1 MNVEEILKL
10 IEAGFTAAEIRAMN
24 AKAPEDKPKDS
35 PEDKPKD
42 SPEDKPKNS
51 PEDKPKDNPEDKPLD
66 NSALSAL
73 NNTVESLNNT
83 VKALQEANIKNAS
96 RDSDGRESRAKTIQS
111 FLESL

>member
-1 MNVEEILKL
+1 MNVEETLKL
-10 IEAGFTAAEIRAMN
+10 IEAGFTAAEIRAMD
-24 AKAPEDKPKDS
+24 AKAPE
-35 PEDKPKD
+35 E
-42 SPEDKPKNS
+42 
-51 PEDKPKDNPEDKPLD
+51 KPKDNPEEKPKDNPEEKPKDNTEEKPEEKPLD

-73 NNTVESLNNT
+73 NTTVESLNNT

>member
-24 AKAPEDKPKDS
+24 AKA